1 MLIVEPVCLMLNVL
15 VGYAVV
21 RRFII
26 VDYNWTRSMC
36 IDDASKFLCRAE
48 LHSVF
53 FKFQILWVIQVSWLQ
68 WLLVMIA
75 MTLSGAVLILTIAPA
90 FRNDRKQVGINAA
103 LLLYFFLCKRTDLCV
118 VINDIYYVVF
128 LFSFSTF
135 SAIY

>member
-1 MLIVEPVCLMLNVL
+1 MMQVN
-15 VGYAVV
+15 
-21 RRFII
+21 F
-26 VDYNWTRSMC
+26 S
-36 IDDASKFLCRAE
+36 AE
-48 LHSVF
+48 LSFIAFF